1 MNKQREPGVKHEW
14 KTRAKSTFMAGC
26 GFGEAQPII
35 WPLASLTSCCLPA
48 RLRPVW
54 RVSPAVNPNEKRLE
68 EIFGEPHAQELFT
81 REVLNLSGEA
91 LSHCFALRNLA
102 VRYPAQLESE
112 LTPTAR
118 EELRQMVDDHFTNL
132 TDGFSHLQGLL
143 RPLLEALSSSNTPNA
158 GAREATSTAGRGTET
173 AESAA
178 TAAQGPSPD
187 SANPWQTGSFQM
199 LATVQKS
206 DLLLRILLTSTN
218 NPSPADQIVPPC
230 GEP

>member
-91 LSHCFALRNLA
+91 LSHRFALRNLA
-102 VRYPAQLESE
+102 VRYPAQEESE

-143 RPLLEALSSSNTPNA
+143 RPLLEAY
-158 GAREATSTAGRGTET
+158 R
-173 AESAA
+173 AA
-178 TAAQGPSPD
+178 TLRMPEPARPLQRRGGAPRPQSQRPLRLKAPARTPPIPGRLGASRCWRQCR
-187 SANPWQTGSFQM
+187 SRTYCCGSY
-199 LATVQKS
+199 
-206 DLLLRILLTSTN
+206 
-218 NPSPADQIVPPC
+218 
-230 GEP
+230 